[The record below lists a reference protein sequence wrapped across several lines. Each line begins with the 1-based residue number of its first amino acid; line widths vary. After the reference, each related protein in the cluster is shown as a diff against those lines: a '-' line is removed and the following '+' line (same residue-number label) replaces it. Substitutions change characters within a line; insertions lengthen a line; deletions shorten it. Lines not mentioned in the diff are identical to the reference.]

1 LSGIRRSIDAL
12 WPLALLV
19 VFLATFRK
27 TSHDSADQA
36 LAVCDE
42 AYASPLPTLEE
53 CLALD
58 PRNVELMT
66 EIGDRYVASGDTA
79 RAESIYR
86 RALAIDPRDGD
97 VHLRLGEL
105 LLKRGDAAAA
115 RTEGEAALSTQPG
128 SLAAERLIER
138 ATARQAEAPGSPTPQ
153 PRRGGPPDRAKGVE
167 RNR

>member
-27 TSHDSADQA
+27 TSNDSADRA

-42 AYASPLPTLEE
+42 AYASPLATLEE

-66 EIGDRYVASGDTA
+66 EIGDRYVASGTTE
-79 RAESIYR
+79 RAEAMYR

-105 LLKRGDAAAA
+105 LLMRGDVAGARAAA
-115 RTEGEAALSTQPG
+115 EAALRWQPG
-128 SLAAERLIER
+128 SVTAERLLER
-138 ATARQAEAPGSPTPQ
+138 ALSPRVEPPATRAARWH
-153 PRRGGPPDRAKGVE
+153 R
-167 RNR
+167 

>member
-1 LSGIRRSIDAL
+1 MNGIRRWIDAL

-27 TSHDSADQA
+27 TSNDSGDQA

-42 AYASPLPTLEE
+42 AYASPLATLEE

-66 EIGDRYVASGDTA
+66 EIGDRYVASGA
-79 RAESIYR
+79 AERAEAMYR
-86 RALAIDPRDGD
+86 GALAIDPRDGD

-105 LLKRGDAAAA
+105 LLRRGDAAAA
-115 RTEGEAALSTQPG
+115 RTEGQAALSTQPG
-128 SLAAERLIER
+128 SLAAEHLVER
-138 ATARQAEAPGSPTPQ
+138 AVAGQSQ
-153 PRRGGPPDRAKGVE
+153 MPDRAKGAE